1 MIDPTAFVTVTTDA
15 GHVSISISGEIDLSN
30 ADQVEDDITS
40 AISNRSTSASVDLT
54 DVTYV
59 DSVGMRIFF
68 NLVARLRTAQIEL
81 KIIAPPTSPA
91 RRIVD
96 ISGLNAV
103 VTVEPV

>member
-1 MIDPTAFVTVTTDA
+1 MIDPTAFVTVSTD
-15 GHVSISISGEIDLSN
+15 GDHVSISIAGEIDLSN
-30 ADQVEDDITS
+30 ADQVEEDVTGAIPNDS
-40 AISNRSTSASVDLT
+40 AGASIDLS

-68 NLVARLRTAQIEL
+68 NLVAQLRTAQIEL
-81 KIIAPPTSPA
+81 KIIAPRSSPA

-103 VTVEPV
+103 VTVEPA

>member
-1 MIDPTAFVTVTTDA
+1 MIDPTAWVTAVPEGD
-15 GHVSISISGEIDLSN
+15 HVSISISGEIDLSN
-30 ADQVEDDITS
+30 ADRVEEEITS
-40 AISNRSTSASVDLT
+40 AIPNHCTSASVDLT
-54 DVTYV
+54 EVTYV

-68 NLVARLRTAQIEL
+68 NLVAQLRTAQIDL
-81 KIIAPPTSPA
+81 KVIAPPTSPA

>member
-1 MIDPTAFVTVTTDA
+1 MIEPTAFVTVSSQGD
-15 GHVSISISGEIDLSN
+15 HVSISIEGEIDLSN
-30 ADQVEDDITS
+30 ADQIEEDITA
-40 AISNRSTSASVDLT
+40 AIPNHCTSASVDLT

-59 DSVGMRIFF
+59 DSVGMRVFF
-68 NLVARLRTAQIEL
+68 NLVAQLRTAQIEL
-81 KIIAPPTSPA
+81 KVIAPPSSPA

>member
-1 MIDPTAFVTVTTDA
+1 MIDPTAFVTITTEGDHVT
-15 GHVSISISGEIDLSN
+15 VSIAGEIDLSN
-30 ADQVEDDITS
+30 ADQVEDDVTS
-40 AISNRSTSASVDLT
+40 AISNHCTSASVDLT

-59 DSVGMRIFF
+59 DSVGMRLFF
-68 NLVARLRTAQIEL
+68 NLVAQLRTAQIEL
-81 KIIAPPTSPA
+81 KIIAPPSSPA

>member
-1 MIDPTAFVTVTTDA
+1 MIDPTAFVTASSDG
-15 GHVSISISGEIDLSN
+15 GHVSIAIAGEIDLSN
-30 ADQVEDDITS
+30 ADQVEEDVTG
-40 AISNRSTSASVDLT
+40 AIPNHCTSASVDLT

-68 NLVARLRTAQIEL
+68 NLVSQLRTAQIEL
-81 KIIAPPTSPA
+81 KVIAPPTSPA

-103 VTVEPV
+103 VTVEPA

>member
-1 MIDPTAFVTVTTDA
+1 MIDPTAFVTVTTNA
-15 GHVSISISGEIDLSN
+15 GHVSISIAGEIDLSN

-40 AISNRSTSASVDLT
+40 SISNQCTSASVDLT
-54 DVTYV
+54 DVSYV

-68 NLVARLRTAQIEL
+68 NLVAQLRTAQIDL
-81 KIIAPPTSPA
+81 RIIAPPSSPA

-103 VTVEPV
+103 VPVEPV

>member
-1 MIDPTAFVTVTTDA
+1 MIEPTAFVTVSSQGD
-15 GHVSISISGEIDLSN
+15 HVSISIEGEIDLSN
-30 ADQVEDDITS
+30 ADQIEEDITT
-40 AISNRSTSASVDLT
+40 AIPNHCTSASVDLT

-59 DSVGMRIFF
+59 DSVGMRVFF
-68 NLVARLRTAQIEL
+68 NLVAQLRTAQIEL
-81 KIIAPPTSPA
+81 KVIAPPSSPA